1 MGADTEIANTAG
13 ETPRDIA
20 RRFAQL
26 ACVKLLGG
34 DPGETMPV
42 FFVFFKTRF
51 PHSEFCTQLLL
62 KLKLFSLMIF
72 NVLFY
77 FPYKYI
83 LIFFIS
89 FISPIV

>member
-42 FFVFFKTRF
+42 FVFFLR
-51 PHSEFCTQLLL
+51 H
-62 KLKLFSLMIF
+62 
-72 NVLFY
+72 
-77 FPYKYI
+77 
-83 LIFFIS
+83 IS
-89 FISPIV
+89 HIVNSVHNCC